1 MSLENI
7 TAKVKAVKVA
17 GIPLGDA
24 ILILFGLGLND
35 ALIPVA
41 TRLVKMPI
49 ISGGAIAVLSKL
61 PVIERFLGSTM
72 ANVISATAV
81 ATGVDQQIALR
92 ARIHSLVSSLVGR
105 AAPTAGVSALAGPSK
120 SSAPV
125 SLGQAEVS
133 EPERRI
139 LEALKAR
146 R

>member
-49 ISGGAIAVLSKL
+49 ISGGA
-61 PVIERFLGSTM
+61 STL

-92 ARIHSLVSSLVGR
+92 ARIHSLVTSLVGR

-139 LEALKAR
+139 KIKNPKKKER
-146 R
+146 